1 MSLDKIQVAS
11 IGGKPVTLSD
21 VFRTMRASGSLEA
34 VRQGLADTI
43 AHHKALELGLDD
55 ESEAYNEAGM
65 LLDELTGGTAFSS
78 TSTTPTASPHHR
90 SSSSNNR
97 YPRGFGTP
105 RSSKLTPKFSF
116 ETVHEHFPATFGG
129 GIAESG
135 NDDDDHDGSDDDGDK
150 AEDIAYDEAVREV
163 EEV

>member
-1 MSLDKIQVAS
+1 MLAWCVLLDSPFSQQPNLQLEERK
-11 IGGKPVTLSD
+11 LDLD
-21 VFRTMRASGSLEA
+21 VDLLQANILE
-34 VRQGLADTI
+34 
-43 AHHKALELGLDD
+43 ALELGLDD